1 MQRADCIARL
11 CYALLC
17 CCILLLGSAAE
28 SAQLWPAKRTL
39 RSPPQQQVGW
49 RCAGPEHVRGRR
61 NTLEKLLRMR
71 GGQAEDA
78 AAGVGAVKDADW
90 MHRGDCGSVG
100 QRDVL
105 EEQEEEE
112 DEVGGIDNDDDDD
125 EEEEERGLLARA
137 AARTPGV
144 ASVLSSWRRTAPLT
158 RGFLSASAFVTVAA
172 FALNDGVFP
181 EALLLHWG
189 KTIWRGQLWRPFTAF
204 LHLGSFGISYMLT
217 LQFIWSHM
225 SSLEKLHYSEPEEFV
240 AMLGFGAAS
249 LCAAYALLQLR
260 DTDLIGHNLSS
271 YLLYIWSRA
280 FEAHEVN
287 VLDLF
292 RIRAAYLPWV
302 FILQSWLLEGST
314 PVFDIIGVA
323 TGWLY
328 KALRRQG
335 PLAPSWLGRAVRRS
349 SMMREYERIGSELQA
364 AA

>member
-1 MQRADCIARL
+1 MQRADIARL

-17 CCILLLGSAAE
+17 CYILLLGSAAE
-28 SAQLWPAKRTL
+28 PAQLWPAKRTL
-39 RSPPQQQVGW
+39 RSQQQVGW
-49 RCAGPEHVRGRR
+49 RCAGPEHVGGRR

-71 GGQAEDA
+71 GGAEDA
-78 AAGVGAVKDADW
+78 AAGVTPVKDADW
-90 MHRGDCGSVG
+90 THGGDGGSVG

-105 EEQEEEE
+105 EEEEEE
-112 DEVGGIDNDDDDD
+112 EGGIDNDDDDD

-137 AARTPGV
+137 AALTPGV
-144 ASVLSSWRRTAPLT
+144 ASVLSSWRRTAPVT
-158 RGFLSASAFVTVAA
+158 RGFLSASAFVTAAA

-189 KTIWRGQLWRPFTAF
+189 NTIRRGQLWRPFTAF

-249 LCAAYALLQLR
+249 LCAAYSLLQLR

-302 FILQSWLLEGST
+302 FILQSWLLEEST

-323 TGWLY
+323 AGWLY

-335 PLAPSWLGRAVRRS
+335 PLAPLWLRRAVRRS
-349 SMMREYERIGSELQA
+349 SMMREYERIGAELQA
-364 AA
+364 SA